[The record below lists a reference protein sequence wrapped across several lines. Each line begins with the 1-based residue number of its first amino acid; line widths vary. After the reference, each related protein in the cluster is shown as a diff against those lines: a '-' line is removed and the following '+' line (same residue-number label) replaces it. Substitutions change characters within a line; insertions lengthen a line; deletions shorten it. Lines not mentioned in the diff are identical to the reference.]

1 MSELLRVADKD
12 VHGFLAVDL
21 LQLLN
26 AVTESGPTLDWV
38 LQELT
43 LTGNLRGR
51 WTVQRL
57 ETASRE
63 PPYGLRLS
71 WAETLGIAEMIT
83 QVQEGVVIGL
93 RAGSEP
99 PSLGVEAR
107 TGAAEVVLE
116 AVDSSYWEVYAK
128 DNRVAAAI
136 RAQFRCVTK
145 LAE

>member
-1 MSELLRVADKD
+1 MSELLRIADKD

-21 LQLLN
+21 LQLLK
-26 AVTESGPTLDWV
+26 AVKESGPMLDWV

-63 PPYGLRLS
+63 PPYGLRLP
-71 WAETLGIAEMIT
+71 WAETLEIAEMIT

-99 PSLGVEAR
+99 PSLGMEAR
-107 TGAAEVVLE
+107 TGAAAVVLE

-128 DNRVAAAI
+128 DNRGCRGNPRSVQV
-136 RAQFRCVTK
+136 RNQVG
-145 LAE
+145 